1 MKPDTS
7 QTILIVNDNAD
18 QLNLMSILLKKAGY
32 RILTANDGR
41 AGIQVT
47 LSQHPDLVISDVN
60 MPHIDGIELCRRIRA
75 EFDMRMLPILLVSAE
90 RKSSVNAI
98 EGLQAGADDYLESPY
113 DAERLIAKVAR
124 LLERKQG
131 EEALRRSE
139 ARYRLIFASNPLPMW
154 VYDLESLRFLD
165 VNEAAV
171 RQYGYSREE
180 FLHMTIEEIRLP
192 EEIASLHEAL
202 KMPSPGIDNAGIW
215 KHRKRDGT
223 IIDAEITSHIILF
236 EEKRAE
242 IVMANDVTERKR
254 VEDAVRF
261 QAHLLDTVE
270 QAVIATDLSGIIVYW
285 NRFAAELY
293 GWSSG
298 ESLGRNIME
307 LIPAESS
314 KEQAVEIWSLL
325 KDGQSWSG
333 EFLARRRD
341 GSLFPALITGSPVY
355 DDKGVLVGI
364 VGVSVDITERKRA
377 EEKLKR
383 SERQLAEAQQLTYIG
398 SWEWDL
404 TMNNVT
410 WSDELY
416 RIFGLEPQELVM
428 SYEAYL
434 ERLHPEDRER
444 ANQFVEASLN
454 SLEPFSYHSRAILPD
469 GRVRIL
475 HVRGT
480 INADEAS
487 RPVRMFGTV
496 QDVTERRLAEE
507 ELKTSNEKLRA
518 LSVRLQSVREEESL
532 RIAREIHD
540 ELGGALTGLKM
551 DVSWFGKRL
560 AESNREIMHQ
570 KLQSMSELIDDTI
583 RKVRNIS
590 TELRPSVLDD
600 LGLAAAIEWQSR
612 EFQKRTEIECRIM
625 SLQEDIRLSTEKSTA
640 VFRIFQE
647 ILTNVARHANA
658 NLVEIFM
665 EEDRGN
671 LILKVSDNGK
681 GIKESDVSE
690 MKSLGL
696 LGMRERALVF
706 GGKVDI
712 TGIEGKGT
720 FVTVRIPL
728 R

>member
-7 QTILIVNDNAD
+7 QTILIVNDNID
-18 QLNLMSILLKKAGY
+18 QLDLMSILLKRAGY
-32 RILTANDGR
+32 HILTANDGR
-41 AGIQVT
+41 AGIQLI
-47 LSQHPDLVISDVN
+47 LSQRPDLVISDVN
-60 MPHIDGIELCRRIRA
+60 MPHIDGIELCRRIRT
-75 EFDMRMLPILLVSAE
+75 EFDLLMLPILLVSAE
-90 RKSSVNAI
+90 RISSVNAV
-98 EGLQAGADDYLESPY
+98 EGLQAGADAYLETPY
-113 DAERLIAKVAR
+113 DPERLIAKVVR

-131 EEALRRSE
+131 EEALRKSE
-139 ARYRLIFASNPLPMW
+139 ARYRLIFVSNPLPMW
-154 VYDLESLRFLD
+154 VYDLESLKFLD

-171 RQYGYSREE
+171 WQYGYSREE
-180 FLHMTIEEIRLP
+180 FLRMSIEEIRLP
-192 EEIASLHEAL
+192 EEIALLHEAL
-202 KMPSPGIDNAGIW
+202 KMPSHGIEKAGIW

-254 VEDAVRF
+254 AEDAVRF

-285 NRFAAELY
+285 NHFAAELY

-298 ESLGRNIME
+298 EALGRNIME
-307 LIPAESS
+307 LIPAEVS
-314 KEQAVEIWSLL
+314 KEQVVEIWSVL
-325 KDGQSWSG
+325 KDGHSWSG
-333 EFLARRRD
+333 EFLARRQD
-341 GSLFPALITGSPVY
+341 GSLFPALITDSPVY
-355 DDKGVLVGI
+355 DDKGALVGM
-364 VGVSVDITERKRA
+364 VSVSVDITDRKRA

-383 SERQLAEAQQLTYIG
+383 SERQLAEAQHLAHIG
-398 SWEWDL
+398 SWEWDI
-404 TMNNVT
+404 TMNTVT

-428 SYEAYL
+428 SYETYM
-434 ERLHPEDRER
+434 ERLHPDDREPAR
-444 ANQFVEASLN
+444 QFVEDSLN
-454 SLEPFSYHSRAILPD
+454 SLEPFSYYSRAILPD
-469 GRVRIL
+469 GSVRIL

-480 INADEAS
+480 INADKDR
-487 RPVRMFGTV
+487 RPIRMFGTA
-496 QDVTERRLAEE
+496 QDVTERRQAEE
-507 ELKTSNEKLRA
+507 KLKASNEKLRA
-518 LSVRLQSVREEESL
+518 LSVRVQSVREEESL

-551 DVSWFGKRL
+551 DVSWLGKRL
-560 AESNREIMHQ
+560 AESSPVIMHQ
-570 KLQSMSELIDDTI
+570 KLQSMSELIDETI
-583 RKVRNIS
+583 RQVRNIS

-600 LGLAAAIEWQSR
+600 LGLAAAIEWQTR

-625 SLQEDIRLSTEKSTA
+625 SLQEDIRLGTEKSTA

-647 ILTNVARHANA
+647 ILTNVARHAQA

-665 EEDRGN
+665 EEESGN

-681 GIKESDVSE
+681 GIRESDVTE

-712 TGIEGKGT
+712 TGIEEKGT
-720 FVTVRIPL
+720 IITVRIPL